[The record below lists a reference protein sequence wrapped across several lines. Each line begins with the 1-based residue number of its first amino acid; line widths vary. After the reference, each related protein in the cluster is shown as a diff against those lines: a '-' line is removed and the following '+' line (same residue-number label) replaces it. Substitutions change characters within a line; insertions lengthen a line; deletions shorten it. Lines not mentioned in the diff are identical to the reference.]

1 MTAAAPAKDRE
12 TETRPLKDVEP
23 LNEADAQL
31 VNAAQRCIMAAL
43 DHSRAQ
49 KIVLRPKGEAEG
61 NAPVL
66 ELPPDAL
73 KVIARVLG
81 LMGERK
87 PFALI
92 PRNHEMTTQEVANLL
107 NVSRPFVIKEI
118 EAGRLTCHMV
128 GTHRRV
134 AYEEA
139 ARYRDEMAAKQDA
152 ALQDLA
158 DQAQALGLGY

>member
-12 TETRPLKDVEP
+12 IETRPLKDVEP
-23 LNEADAQL
+23 LNEEDAQL
-31 VNAAQRCIMAAL
+31 VNAARRCIMGAL
-43 DHSRAQ
+43 DHSRAP
-49 KIVLRPKGEAEG
+49 KIVLRAKGEAEG
-61 NAPVL
+61 SAPVL

-73 KVIARVLG
+73 KVIARVLA

-92 PRNHEMTTQEVANLL
+92 PRNHEMTTQEVAHLL

-118 EAGRLTCHMV
+118 EAGRLACHLV
-128 GTHRRV
+128 GTHRRI

-139 ARYRDEMAAKQDA
+139 VRYRNEMAAKQDA
-152 ALQDLA
+152 ALQELA
-158 DQAQALGLGY
+158 DQAQELGLGY